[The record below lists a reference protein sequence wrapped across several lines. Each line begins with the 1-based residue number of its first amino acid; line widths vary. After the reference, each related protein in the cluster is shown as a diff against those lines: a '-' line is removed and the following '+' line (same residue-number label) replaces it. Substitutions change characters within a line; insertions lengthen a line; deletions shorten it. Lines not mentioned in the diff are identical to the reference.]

1 MATQTLPF
9 FKTGAAL
16 ASAAAIAV
24 ASPAIAPNLTPTPNA
39 LSSAQVELTTIS
51 DLMSIPGYEWSNVL
65 FSTDP
70 WGGAVSI
77 NQISGLIIEPYANSC
92 TDPDTGAGVCTVG
105 GISGVAYLALDALIN
120 GNGEGFDTYDG
131 VLQNPDEPYQP
142 DPDQP
147 NYNPYTTPP
156 WSVSAVNY
164 LFEPQFYVQLGNGT
178 VFNIQDVQ
186 AGLSAASQYVLQATL
201 GTAFPALSPLI
212 SALYYGPYLVTIAY
226 TTALNAIA
234 NAVVSVPLVGPFV
247 SDSILAYLGR
257 LTTDSGVSYI
267 EGLSGVLQYW
277 GNILN
282 GTEQFPTTTTATTAA
297 SLAPAARAASLVTSV
312 AAATSTAAD
321 SATSAVEASEVE
333 ATEVEASEAESSEVE
348 APKPGTTTA
357 VETSSTESTSA
368 DDGSSSENSST
379 ESVSAVTAEEATVAT
394 TSVVDSPSDVVTAT
408 TADAAPTATGPA
420 EASTKVG
427 KRSARGAAARVATK
441 VASAIGAVKAGVAK
455 AGAAQS
461 ANGR

>member
-39 LSSAQVELTTIS
+39 LSTAQVELTTIS

-65 FSTDP
+65 FSVDS
-70 WGGAVSI
+70 WGGAVSTS
-77 NQISGLIIEPYANSC
+77 QVSGLIIEPYASSC
-92 TDPDTGAGVCTVG
+92 TDSDGAGVCTVS

-120 GNGEGFDTYDG
+120 GNGAGFDNADG
-131 VLQNPDEPYQP
+131 ILQNPDLPYQP

-156 WSVSAVNY
+156 WTVSAVNY
-164 LFEPQFYVQLGNGT
+164 LFEPQYYIQLGNGT
-178 VFNIQDVQ
+178 VFSFQSVE
-186 AGLSAASQYVLQATL
+186 AGLSAATQYVLQATL
-201 GTAFPALSPLI
+201 GTTFPALSPLI
-212 SALYYGPYLVTIAY
+212 SALFYGPYLVTIAY
-226 TTALNAIA
+226 TTALNAVA
-234 NAVVSVPLVGPFV
+234 NAVVNVPLVGPFA
-247 SDSILAYLGR
+247 SNSILAYLGR
-257 LTTDSGVSYI
+257 LATESGALYI

-277 GNILN
+277 GNIAT
-282 GTEQFPTTTTATTAA
+282 GIEPFPTAATATTAA
-297 SLAPAARAASLVTSV
+297 SLAPTSRVTPV
-312 AAATSTAAD
+312 AAVTATAAD
-321 SATSAVEASEVE
+321 SATSAVEASEAE
-333 ATEVEASEAESSEVE
+333 ASEVEASEAEASEVEASEAEASEVE
-348 APKPGTTTA
+348 APRAGETGEDVTPVSSGSDEGTSTDPVSETTP
-357 VETSSTESTSA
+357 VETPAETT
-368 DDGSSSENSST
+368 
-379 ESVSAVTAEEATVAT
+379 VT
-394 TSVVDSPSDVVTAT
+394 VDSPSDVVAYSTAGAT
-408 TADAAPTATGPA
+408 PTATGPA

-427 KRSARGAAARVATK
+427 KRAARGAAARVATK

>member
-39 LSSAQVELTTIS
+39 LSTAQVELTTIS

-65 FSTDP
+65 FSVDS
-70 WGGAVSI
+70 WGGAVSTS
-77 NQISGLIIEPYANSC
+77 QVSGLIIEPYASSC
-92 TDPDTGAGVCTVG
+92 TDSDGAGVCTVS

-120 GNGEGFDTYDG
+120 GNGAGFDNADG
-131 VLQNPDEPYQP
+131 ILQNPDLPYQP

-156 WSVSAVNY
+156 WTVSAVNY
-164 LFEPQFYVQLGNGT
+164 LFEPQYYIQLGNGT
-178 VFNIQDVQ
+178 VFSFQSVE
-186 AGLSAASQYVLQATL
+186 AGLSAATQYVLQATL
-201 GTAFPALSPLI
+201 GTTFPALSPLI
-212 SALYYGPYLVTIAY
+212 SALFYGPYLVTIAY
-226 TTALNAIA
+226 TTALNAVA
-234 NAVVSVPLVGPFV
+234 NAVVNVPLVGPFA
-247 SDSILAYLGR
+247 SNSILAYLGR
-257 LTTDSGVSYI
+257 LATESGALYI

-277 GNILN
+277 GNIAT
-282 GTEQFPTTTTATTAA
+282 GIEPFPTAATATTAA
-297 SLAPAARAASLVTSV
+297 SLAPTSRVTPV
-312 AAATSTAAD
+312 AAVTATAAD
-321 SATSAVEASEVE
+321 SATSAVEASEAEASEVEASEAE
-333 ATEVEASEAESSEVE
+333 ATEVEASEAEASEVE
-348 APKPGTTTA
+348 APRAGETGEDVTPVSSGSDEGTSTDPVSETTP
-357 VETSSTESTSA
+357 VETPAETT
-368 DDGSSSENSST
+368 
-379 ESVSAVTAEEATVAT
+379 VT
-394 TSVVDSPSDVVTAT
+394 VDSPSDVVAYS

-420 EASTKVG
+420 EASTKTG
-427 KRSARGAAARVATK
+427 KRAARGAAARVATK